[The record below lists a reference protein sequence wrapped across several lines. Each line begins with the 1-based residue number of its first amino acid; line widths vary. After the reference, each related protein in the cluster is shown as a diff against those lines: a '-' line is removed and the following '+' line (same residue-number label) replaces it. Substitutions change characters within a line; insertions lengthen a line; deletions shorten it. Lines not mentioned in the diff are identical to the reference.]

1 MIGCLDTYFGIL
13 KYTKDHKATALFNYI
28 LSRSEDG
35 TGDWGYCILFE
46 KDIIE
51 TCYLKEYEIHKLV
64 MKLKNKYELLNF
76 NYELSVSGN
85 DRIEFIIN
93 KNIYYKLMT
102 GDL

>member
-1 MIGCLDTYFGIL
+1 
-13 KYTKDHKATALFNYI
+13 
-28 LSRSEDG
+28 
-35 TGDWGYCILFE
+35 
-46 KDIIE
+46 
-51 TCYLKEYEIHKLV
+51 